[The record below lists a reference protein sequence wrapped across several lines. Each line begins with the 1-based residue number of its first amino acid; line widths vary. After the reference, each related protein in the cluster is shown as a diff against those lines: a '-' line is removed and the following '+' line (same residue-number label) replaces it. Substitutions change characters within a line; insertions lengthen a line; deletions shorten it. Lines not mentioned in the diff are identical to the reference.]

1 MIDCGQHAVVKAL
14 HIDAENPVEIF
25 FCRILQ
31 FANVS
36 NTGVIDQDVDALLF
50 EDRLQYCFYI
60 GLACDVALM
69 GMRLSASV
77 CYFPSCRCH
86 LCLIGIENVDR
97 CAILRERLRDCP
109 ANATG
114 TAGNDG
120 GFAVQPECIR
130 PLMFQSETPLFQGM
144 KSS

>member
-1 MIDCGQHAVVKAL
+1 VANRGQHAIVKAL
-14 HIDAENPVEIF
+14 HIDAVDPVEIF

-31 FANVS
+31 FANVR
-36 NTGVIDQDVDALLF
+36 NTGIIDQDVDARFF
-50 EDRLQYCFYI
+50 EDRLQYHFYI

-69 GMRLSASV
+69 GVRLAPSL
-77 CYFPSCRCH
+77 CYFSSYRCR

-97 CAILRERLRDCP
+97 STILREGFRDCP

-120 GFAVQPECIR
+120 GLAVEPECIR